1 MKYINAKKILP
12 QKLIEELQNYI
23 QGGYVYIPVSA
34 EKRKSWGENTG
45 YRWELSKRN
54 QKIRQEYKSG
64 SSLEVLADR
73 YFLSVSAVRKIIYK
87 K

>member
-34 EKRKSWGENTG
+34 EKTEKLGRKYGISPGAFE
-45 YRWELSKRN
+45 
-54 QKIRQEYKSG
+54 
-64 SSLEVLADR
+64 A
-73 YFLSVSAVRKIIYK
+73 
-87 K
+87 

>member
-34 EKRKSWGENTG
+34 EKWKSWGENTG
-45 YRWELSKRN
+45 YRRELSKRN